1 MLYSIFNG
9 KHVVLF
15 RTSFFLK
22 SFGKPQCLIAFNQEN
37 EVHLLNLLINQ
48 ILTNILEQL
57 RFLIL
62 KPSWICDVKK
72 KKLLFDPDYFMKEKY
87 QNDKKFSV
95 KESIK
100 EKGR

>member
-1 MLYSIFNG
+1 MF
-9 KHVVLF
+9 
-15 RTSFFLK
+15 
-22 SFGKPQCLIAFNQEN
+22 AFNQEN
-37 EVHLLNLLINQ
+37 EAHLLNLLINQ

-62 KPSWICDVKK
+62 KPSWIWDVKK
-72 KKLLFDPDYFMKEKY
+72 KKQLLYDPDYFMEEKY
-87 QNDKKFSV
+87 QNDKKILV